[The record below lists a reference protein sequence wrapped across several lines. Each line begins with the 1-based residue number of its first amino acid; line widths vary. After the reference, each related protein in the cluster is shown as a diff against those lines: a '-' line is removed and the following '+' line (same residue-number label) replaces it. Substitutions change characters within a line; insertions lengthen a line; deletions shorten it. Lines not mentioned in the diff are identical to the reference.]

1 MSEKLTNEQEQV
13 ITQIIEGQSFSEA
26 AAAIGVDLA
35 TVEEW
40 RGDAA
45 FVAALNRGRKALWG
59 NSEDRLRALIPKA
72 LDAIEAAIRSD
83 DLSLKAALAVIKI
96 VGLGTHGVRDYGLL
110 PMGDTDA
117 AGVEAK
123 WRQDEMHRL
132 LMRSM

>member
-1 MSEKLTNEQEQV
+1 MSDTLSNEQQQM
-13 ITQIIEGQSFSEA
+13 ITQVVEGKSFSEA
-26 AAAIGVDLA
+26 AAAVGVDLA

-40 RGDAA
+40 QKEAG

-59 NSEDRLRALIPKA
+59 NSEDRLRALLPKA

-132 LMRSM
+132 LMSAR